1 MLRDLFRL
9 IFDILRSAHYEDV
22 CRGLYLK
29 EDRPKTCGTKI
40 QGGKEE

>member
-9 IFDILRSAHYEDV
+9 ILDILHSARYEDM

-40 QGGKEE
+40 QGDKEE